1 MSRKHLLPT
10 RDHVHSVSLWI
21 FSLTRTPLY
30 YLCIMTAWLFSTIAT
45 TACVLAISVVVG
57 FIKPSHHTIFRGF
70 QMTHLSRQI
79 LTCEQLINWILKTL
93 IQWLVNAKEK
103 PYTHFQLAD
112 TSFQQVNLG
121 KGARRGRSTP
131 TCFPKETQGQA
142 PAVDPLPWAFGPKR
156 QVAGHGNKIDNTGF
170 FSYFETISLV
180 WLAFTFLHFYLSWM
194 RSTKIFFNRS
204 CAGTITATTAKPRW
218 THTYQHFSMG
228 RTLNMPT
235 AMLLGKY
242 NPQSARHSCQTA
254 VS

>member
-131 TCFPKETQGQA
+131 TCFPKETPGQA
-142 PAVDPLPWAFGPKR
+142 PAVDQWL
-156 QVAGHGNKIDNTGF
+156 VCF
-170 FSYFETISLV
+170 FILK
-180 WLAFTFLHFYLSWM
+180 FTFVRGVRSASLS
-194 RSTKIFFNRS
+194 FN
-204 CAGTITATTAKPRW
+204 ITAKGIWKSFKCRW
-218 THTYQHFSMG
+218 LIELVIPCWYTNMHYPG
-228 RTLNMPT
+228 KNVNNKRT
-235 AMLLGKY
+235 
-242 NPQSARHSCQTA
+242 
-254 VS
+254 